1 MIISIQVSPS
11 FISVAYK
18 KYTIF
23 TIAAQAFAWY
33 SVKYEKDPA
42 YVFVNCAYPCS
53 LRLQ

>member
-11 FISVAYK
+11 FLSVAYK

-33 SVKYEKDPA
+33 SVKNEKDSA
-42 YVFVNCAYPCS
+42 YVFVYCAYPCS